1 MIKCKQCNKE
11 LDESNFYRL
20 YDGYRQ
26 PCKQCRTENAKI
38 KYISIIE
45 KKCGRCGQIK
55 SVSEFDFSRGLWLSE
70 FL

>member
-38 KYISIIE
+38 KYVSITE
-45 KKCGRCGQIK
+45 KKLNWNKLNNKPKWIK
-55 SVSEFDFSRGLWLSE
+55 E
-70 FL
+70 